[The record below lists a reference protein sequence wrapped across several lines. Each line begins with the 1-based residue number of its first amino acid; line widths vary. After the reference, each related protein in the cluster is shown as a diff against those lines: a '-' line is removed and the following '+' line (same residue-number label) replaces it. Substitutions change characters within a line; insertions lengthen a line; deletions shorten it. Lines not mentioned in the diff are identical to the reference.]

1 MLTAGSARRSLHVLV
16 VTVAALAGLSGFA
29 SPAEATASG
38 AASLAAANMNKSAGT
53 CGRNSTTNSLGGSQ
67 FEHSCAGGYSGG
79 PEYWCADFVKWA
91 WANSGLNSSGLTAAA
106 QSFITYG
113 QSHGTFHGSAQPGDA
128 VVFASGRGGYANHVA
143 IVTAVNG
150 DGSIVTANGD
160 WGGEGG
166 HGMAHFAITSSVAR
180 ITIPP
185 AQASAGSWVP
195 AENYYITGIVG
206 PSGSGGSQPPPNTG
220 GNPYSASGLCGGGYG
235 VVDSHHLSGA
245 TVYLLY
251 DDSTG
256 KNCVVTLADD
266 DLGAVTM
273 NATLAV
279 QDGGSASDPG
289 SFHWYAG
296 PVTEYAPNACVK
308 WGGSYKSSSWTSDFG
323 HCGDGNGSPAPSS
336 ENPYSAS
343 EACGSGYGVVD
354 HHALDGATV
363 YLLYDDASGKNC
375 VVTLA
380 HDVAGSVPMNATLA
394 VQGGASASNPGSFTY
409 YAGPVYELAPD
420 SCVKWGGSY
429 KSSSW
434 TSGYGHCGSGTGG
447 SSANPYTA
455 AGVCGSGYGEIDS
468 HDLGPAKIHLLY
480 NSGNGHNC
488 VVTLVDRGNG
498 AVGLNATLA
507 VQGGASNDNP
517 GLFQWYAGPVRLA
530 AASAC
535 VKWGGS
541 YQISSWTSGWSHC
554 G

>member
-1 MLTAGSARRSLHVLV
+1 
-16 VTVAALAGLSGFA
+16 
-29 SPAEATASG
+29 
-38 AASLAAANMNKSAGT
+38 
-53 CGRNSTTNSLGGSQ
+53 
-67 FEHSCAGGYSGG
+67 
-79 PEYWCADFVKWA
+79 
-91 WANSGLNSSGLTAAA
+91 
-106 QSFITYG
+106 
-113 QSHGTFHGSAQPGDA
+113 
-128 VVFASGRGGYANHVA
+128 
-143 IVTAVNG
+143 
-150 DGSIVTANGD
+150 
-160 WGGEGG
+160 
-166 HGMAHFAITSSVAR
+166 
-180 ITIPP
+180 
-185 AQASAGSWVP
+185 
-195 AENYYITGIVG
+195 
-206 PSGSGGSQPPPNTG
+206 
-220 GNPYSASGLCGGGYG
+220 
-235 VVDSHHLSGA
+235 
-245 TVYLLY
+245 
-251 DDSTG
+251 
-256 KNCVVTLADD
+256 
-266 DLGAVTM
+266 
-273 NATLAV
+273 V

-541 YQISSWTSGWSHC
+541 YQNTSWTSGWSHC